1 VRHGIQR
8 HLAAARRRFISLQ
21 FCRKRVRRF
30 GRFRKAG
37 LSFAWEEHPYEWVE
51 ARRMGVLREYS
62 EGPFRWLVS
71 VVELGPR
78 AGGARVPALFRL
90 KQMTGLTYANLPA
103 RVSTGIGD
111 LSFAYHTTAYLA
123 AAALVLLTAGALAAS
138 ALATRRPPPALDRFA
153 VAVTA
158 LTVHE
163 LGNPLAGRVFGSALV
178 WILIAY
184 NVNRFFTN
192 TVPDIAHA
200 RRHLSGTV
208 GYVVRDMLGISIAK
222 ELVEMELF
230 VLALCLVLGL
240 YVRFGV
246 SSTFHLLAPWRELLA
261 IRRFW

>member
-1 VRHGIQR
+1 MLVWVSRLVFLVAGAFSARAYARDFVREYIHKLVRERLRTG
-8 HLAAARRRFISLQ
+8 LAITVTQL
-21 FCRKRVRRF
+21 
-30 GRFRKAG
+30 
-37 LSFAWEEHPYEWVE
+37 
-51 ARRMGVLREYS
+51 GVL
-62 EGPFRWLVS
+62 
-71 VVELGPR
+71 
-78 AGGARVPALFRL
+78 
-90 KQMTGLTYANLPA
+90 
-103 RVSTGIGD
+103 
-111 LSFAYHTTAYLA
+111 
-123 AAALVLLTAGALAAS
+123 
-138 ALATRRPPPALDRFA
+138 
-153 VAVTA
+153 AVTA